1 MSQRKAELAANLAAI
16 QSRIDA
22 AATTCGRA
30 PSEITLVVVTKTFPI
45 EDIKLLY
52 ELGVRNFGENR
63 DQEGSIKAPALPKDC
78 IWHFQGQI
86 QSNKIKSILTW
97 ANCIHSLDALKHAAK
112 IAEIGS
118 NVQILVQVALEQVLR
133 ADRGGVDP
141 ATLDAFLERVIDGF
155 KLNVVGLMAVAP
167 LEARPKE
174 AFDELSKIR
183 TGLVHK
189 WPQLQ
194 QLSAGMSNDFEAAI
208 AAGATLVR
216 VGSSILGSRSAPL

>member
-1 MSQRKAELAANLAAI
+1 M
-16 QSRIDA
+16 
-22 AATTCGRA
+22 
-30 PSEITLVVVTKTFPI
+30 
-45 EDIKLLY
+45 
-52 ELGVRNFGENR
+52 
-63 DQEGSIKAPALPKDC
+63 
-78 IWHFQGQI
+78 
-86 QSNKIKSILTW
+86 
-97 ANCIHSLDALKHAAK
+97 
-112 IAEIGS
+112 
-118 NVQILVQVALEQVLR
+118 QILVQVALEQVLR